1 MKMRSIILTDEQ
13 HAELM
18 KLLLEHLNSNLDAYT
33 TPETAMMSEELY
45 REIKDIK
52 CCKNCRWGNMDDL
65 MCEDTGVPIP
75 CDPGFEEGPDTFP
88 LFCWKRK

>member
-1 MKMRSIILTDEQ
+1 MRSIILTDEQ
-13 HAELM
+13 HAEL
-18 KLLLEHLNSNLDAYT
+18 SNIIGWFYFNDGKV
-33 TPETAMMSEELY
+33 SEPLH